1 MNLVNMKKN
10 ILLTTFF
17 TISFFCNCLIAQNK
31 KEQILLLS
39 GKIDSLNAIV
49 GKEREDY
56 QIASSKFQKEINNLS
71 KDLLKSKGLTDSVII
86 LLEKERVF
94 SKEKYN
100 ELLQESLIQKNQLKE
115 LGVLRDELLKE
126 RDLLNLELKIKND
139 LTVKTETLQLSEI
152 EKVETCEV
160 LHFKTNNEMYDCK
173 EISFYF
179 GSATEYPEI
188 NNINFFIEEEES
200 GFFIGNESLVGKY
213 FVVTYKVT
221 SPYLFFDC
229 EPLSDSERRQG
240 EGRPASIGFQLLSV
254 KKL

>member
-1 MNLVNMKKN
+1 MKN
-10 ILLTTFF
+10 SILLLTFF
-17 TISFFCNCLIAQNK
+17 AIASLCNCAFAQNK
-31 KEQILLLS
+31 KEQIIILS
-39 GKIDSLNAIV
+39 GKIDSLNVIV

-56 QIASSKFQKEINNLS
+56 QIASSKFQNEITNLS
-71 KDLLKSKGLTDSVII
+71 KDLLESKGQTDSVIF

-100 ELLQESLIQKNQLKE
+100 ELLQESLIQENQLKE
-115 LGVLRDELLKE
+115 LSVLRDELLKE
-126 RDLLNLELKIKND
+126 RDLLNLELKMKND
-139 LTVKTETLQLSEI
+139 LTVKIDTLQLSEI

-160 LHFKTNNEMYDCK
+160 LHFKTNNEMYDSK

-200 GFFIGNESLVGKY
+200 GFFIGNESLVGKF
-213 FVVTYKVT
+213 FVVTYKVNN
-221 SPYLFFDC
+221 PYLFFDC
-229 EPLSDSERRQG
+229 EPLGDSERRQG